1 MHLGMRACDA
11 SQMGKNVS
19 RHRCFGGTCDEEA
32 LRPIHFHRDNA
43 LAHYV
48 FCKQSSGVALL
59 QDNVTH
65 CIWYSTRLARAIPE
79 DNDLVAFRLLVL
91 PLRQIAFGM

>member
-1 MHLGMRACDA
+1 MDLGMRACDA

-19 RHRCFGGTCDEEA
+19 RHRCFRGTCDEEA
-32 LRPIHFHRDNA
+32 LRPTHFHRNYA
-43 LAHYV
+43 LTRYV

-65 CIWYSTRLARAIPE
+65 CFWYSTRLARAIPE
-79 DNDLVAFRLLVL
+79 DNELVVFPYLYFRSG
-91 PLRQIAFGM
+91 R